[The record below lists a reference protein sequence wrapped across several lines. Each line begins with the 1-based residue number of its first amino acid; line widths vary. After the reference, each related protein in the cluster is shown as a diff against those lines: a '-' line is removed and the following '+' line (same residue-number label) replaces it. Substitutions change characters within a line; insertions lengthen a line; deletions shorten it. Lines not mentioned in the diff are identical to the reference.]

1 MSVDSVQVFDGVVG
15 VLDGQLWIASAAEDI
30 GPDMYASFAGQR
42 NGLLGAAEAGALRF
56 MTGKADGD
64 IGLSAHVAENE
75 PHLDESWEEC
85 VEASF
90 SPAKPVVAL
99 FDWDGNV
106 LTEIPLGEQ
115 TYRVR
120 YTARGM
126 DEADSGPEMDVYGLW
141 FWPAPAAPDAIIKQT
156 SKSAAYWHAEMA
168 RENAIRAERPED

>member
-1 MSVDSVQVFDGVVG
+1 LSVDSVQVFDGVVG

-56 MTGKADGD
+56 ITGKADGD
-64 IGLSAHVAENE
+64 IGLSVRVAGNE
-75 PHLDESWEEC
+75 PQLDESWEEC

-90 SPAKPVVAL
+90 SPATPVVAL

-126 DEADSGPEMDVYGLW
+126 DEVDSGTVMDEYGLW
-141 FWPAPAAPDAIIKQT
+141 FWPAPAAPDAVIKQT

-168 RENAIRAERPED
+168 RENAIRSELSEE

>member
-1 MSVDSVQVFDGVVG
+1 MSIDSVPVFDGVVG

-30 GPDMYASFAGQR
+30 GPDMYTSFDGQR

-64 IGLSAHVAENE
+64 IGLSVRVAENE

-90 SPAKPVVAL
+90 SPATPVVAL
-99 FDWDGNV
+99 FDWDGNA
-106 LTEIPLGEQ
+106 LTEIPLGEP

-126 DEADSGPEMDVYGLW
+126 DEADCGTEMDVYGLW
-141 FWPAPAAPDAIIKQT
+141 FWPAPAATDAIIKQT
-156 SKSAAYWHAEMA
+156 SKSAGYWHTTMA
-168 RENAIRAERPED
+168 RENAIRSELPEE